1 MTVYAII
8 WTDMNFE
15 KCDGTPTCIK
25 GSPYIDNTQYVCFWL
40 IETLNNFSTS
50 LQLCQRDH
58 GSLGIIPDQNTLN
71 WLNVYRTDAGKQ
83 LNEFYVGYIKDASNG
98 LVTLD
103 GRQQN
108 WAPWKSGQP
117 SGATGASCV
126 TSFNLDGTFWE
137 EFCTDTYYAICQWP
151 AYFAKFWNPTTTN
164 EATTEKYSTTATIE
178 TSTLE
183 ETTENTMPVTTAHN
197 FERTTDRS
205 CRCNCKT
212 VNLKVNYTISV
223 ELKAEIAAN
232 ISKELSVN
240 VDTLSSTIRSKTS
253 AKDDRPSSA
262 SIGYIGVIL
271 LVIVFGGL
279 MILDLP
285 VFLIDLKLRLH
296 NLKCCQKSNQT
307 QC

>member
-1 MTVYAII
+1 MKVKELFTKPL
-8 WTDMNFE
+8 E
-15 KCDGTPTCIK
+15 
-25 GSPYIDNTQYVCFWL
+25 
-40 IETLNNFSTS
+40 
-50 LQLCQRDH
+50 
-58 GSLGIIPDQNTLN
+58 
-71 WLNVYRTDAGKQ
+71 
-83 LNEFYVGYIKDASNG
+83 EFYVGYSRDTSNN

-103 GRQQN
+103 GRHQS
-108 WAPWKSGQP
+108 WAPWNSGQP

-137 EFCTDTYYAICQWP
+137 EYCTDKYYAICQWP
-151 AYFAKFWNPTTTN
+151 AYFAKFWNPTTIN
-164 EATTEKYSTTATIE
+164 EATTEKHSTTATIE
-178 TSTLE
+178 TFTSE
-183 ETTENTMPVTTAHN
+183 ETTETSIPVTTAHN
-197 FERTTDRS
+197 LGTTTDRS

-212 VNLKVNYTISV
+212 VKVKVNSTISV

-240 VDTLSSTIRSKTS
+240 VETLSSTIRSKTS

-262 SIGYIGVIL
+262 SIGYVGVIL

-285 VFLIDLKLRLH
+285 VFWIDLKLRLN
-296 NLKCCQKSNQT
+296 NLKCCQKSKRI